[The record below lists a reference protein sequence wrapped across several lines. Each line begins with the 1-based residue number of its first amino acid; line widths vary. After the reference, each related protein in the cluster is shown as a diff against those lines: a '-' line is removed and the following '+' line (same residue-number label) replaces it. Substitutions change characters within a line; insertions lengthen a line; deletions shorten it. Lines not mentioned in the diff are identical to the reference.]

1 MCKFGDSENMTYQNV
16 VMRIE
21 DMLKKVSGKFPEES
35 STPNST
41 PASILHQ
48 QVGGGN

>member
-1 MCKFGDSENMTYQNV
+1 MTYQNV

-21 DMLKKVSGKFPEES
+21 DMLEKVSGKFPEES